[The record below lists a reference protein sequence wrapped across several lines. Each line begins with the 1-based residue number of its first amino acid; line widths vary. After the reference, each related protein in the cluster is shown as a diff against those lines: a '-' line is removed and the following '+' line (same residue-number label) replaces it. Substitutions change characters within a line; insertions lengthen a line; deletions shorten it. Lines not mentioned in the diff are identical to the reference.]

1 MKEEDQRLEN
11 EINHGKFIA
20 KHGEEIWNWSS
31 PAGKVR
37 WQRRVDIFKD
47 YIGNKNKKI
56 LEIGC
61 GTGLFTSE
69 IACTSNQI
77 VAIDI
82 SKDLLDIARRKVN
95 KKNVVFQIENA
106 YKSSFKDKSF
116 DFIVGSSVLHH
127 LDEDLAL
134 QEFFRVLKDGGK
146 IIFTEPNILNPQIA
160 LQKNIAFIKK
170 AVGDSP
176 DEKAFL
182 KWSLEKKLK
191 KYGFKDIEII
201 NFDFLH
207 PAIPKFMLS
216 IMRKITYIIEKI
228 PVIKLISGSLIIKA
242 SK

>member
-1 MKEEDQRLEN
+1 MRKKDQRLQN
-11 EINHGKFIA
+11 EMNHGKFIA

-31 PAGKVR
+31 PAGKIR
-37 WQRRVDIFKD
+37 WKRRVDTFKD

-69 IACTSNQI
+69 IANTNNQI
-77 VAIDI
+77 IAIDI
-82 SKDLLDIARRKVN
+82 SKDVLDIARKKVT
-95 KKNVVFQIENA
+95 KKNVISKIDKT
-106 YKSSFKDKSF
+106 YKSSFKDKSY

-146 IIFTEPNILNPQIA
+146 IIFTEPNMLNPQIA

-176 DEKAFL
+176 DERAFI
-182 KWSLEKKLK
+182 KWSLGKKLK
-191 KYGFKDIEII
+191 KYGFKDIEIV

-207 PAIPKFMLS
+207 PAIPKFILS
-216 IMRKITYIIEKI
+216 SMESVTYIIEKI